1 MKITEQV
8 KTMADVYRL
17 KGVTEEQVIPFKNP
31 VEEYQKGANAAVKL
45 FLLAEV
51 LNEGWQPDW
60 DDDDEWKYYPYFWM
74 ESEAGGGSGF
84 SCVVSD
90 FDFSCSHVG
99 SRLVFRTSDLAIYA
113 GRQFED
119 VYLEFMVFSGQ

>member
-1 MKITEQV
+1 MKITDQV

-51 LNEGWQPDW
+51 LNEGWKPDW

-84 SCVVSD
+84 SYDDCDCVGSA
-90 FDFSCSHVG
+90 STVG
-99 SRLVFRTSDLAIYA
+99 SRLVFRTEDLAIYA
-113 GRQFED
+113 GRQFEE
-119 VYLEFMVFSGQ
+119 VYREFMVFQ

>member
-31 VEEYQKGANAAVKL
+31 TEEYQKGANAAVKL

-51 LNEGWQPDW
+51 LNEGWRPNW
-60 DDDDEWKYYPYFWM
+60 DDDDEYKYYPYFWM

-84 SCVVSD
+84 SFYVCVGDYSLSL
-90 FDFSCSHVG
+90 FG
-99 SRLVFRTSDLAIYA
+99 SRLVFRSRELAIYA
-113 GRQFED
+113 GTQFEA
-119 VYLEFMVFSGQ
+119 VYREFAKFTEK